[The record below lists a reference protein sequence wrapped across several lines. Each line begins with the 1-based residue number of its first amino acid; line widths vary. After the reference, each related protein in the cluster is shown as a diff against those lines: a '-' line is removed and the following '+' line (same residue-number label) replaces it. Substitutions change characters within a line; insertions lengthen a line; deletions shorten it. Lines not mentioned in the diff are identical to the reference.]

1 MYETIYADQEQGTA
15 IGQSYA
21 AMPDEITAGARVAYA
36 VFVQEVREQFAELR
50 TRIRVD
56 FTDEDP
62 YEDFAELSRDVR
74 TNGRLAIW
82 KTQEDQGHPLMCR
95 WDNNRFRAVHD
106 FHGHY
111 STGRGFDRHGEEAAW
126 FRHSQMFS
134 PVARRAMTTETRGQ
148 SSAFI
153 WVNGGKVFPPQK
165 AVLLP
170 LWVSDVR
177 TVKRSS

>member
-1 MYETIYADQEQGTA
+1 MYDKIIASEAQGTA
-15 IGQSYA
+15 IGQTYSE
-21 AMPDEITAGARVAYA
+21 MPDDVTAGAKVAYA
-36 VFVQEVREQFAELR
+36 VFVQEVREQFAALS
-50 TRIRVD
+50 TRIKVQFQD
-56 FTDEDP
+56 DDP
-62 YEDFAELSRDVR
+62 YSSFEEMAQDVR
-74 TNGRLAIW
+74 ENRRLKIY
-82 KTQEDQGHPLMCR
+82 KTADDQVHPLMCR

-111 STGRGFDRHGEEAAW
+111 RTGRGFDRHGEEAAW

-134 PVARRAMTTETRGQ
+134 PLARRAMTTETRGQ

-170 LWVSDVR
+170 LWMSDTR
-177 TVKRSS
+177 TVITAP